1 MSACEAVVTMVARCS
16 LFSIS
21 VSGITRWSNQHLRP
35 ICGLTSRVPK
45 HRASQSILR
54 CSIYRAGG
62 RIMLLLYVAW
72 VATWQAM
79 YDPRL
84 WTEAASSPSKAAPRV
99 NITRS

>member
-1 MSACEAVVTMVARCS
+1 MMGSSS

-35 ICGLTSRVPK
+35 ICGLTNRVPK
-45 HRASQSILR
+45 QWASQSILR
-54 CSIYRAGG
+54 RSSYRAGG

-84 WTEAASSPSKAAPRV
+84 WTEAGSFPPKAV